1 MTEDEASRTL
11 CRYLAKL
18 AGDAVLIDPDHEV
31 LVEVRKDHQ
40 EAPRPKGPYAV
51 VEFVTDRDIE
61 EVNGERYQDAV
72 ISGEPRVVMCKDRG
86 VEWLFRVNV
95 YASRPLDWTR
105 LFRSGLQIG
114 DASVWMAPLVIRA
127 VGEAKRAPELIQQD
141 WEGRAMLD
149 VTLGAVATEQ
159 LLVDV
164 IETGAIEFEGQGGS
178 TVSRSLTFTKP

>member
-1 MTEDEASRTL
+1 MTEDAASKTL

-18 AGDAVLIDPDHEV
+18 AADAVLIDPTHEV
-31 LVEVRKDHQ
+31 LVEIRKDHQ
-40 EAPRPKGPYAV
+40 EAPRPVGPYAV
-51 VEFVTDRDIE
+51 VEFITDRDIA
-61 EVNGERYQDAV
+61 EVNGERYRDAT

-114 DASVWMAPLVIRA
+114 DASVWMAPLVIRE

-141 WEGRAMLD
+141 WEGRAMVE

-164 IETGAIEFEGQGGS
+164 IETGEVITTGQGGQAA
-178 TVSRSLTFTKP
+178 TRSLTYAKP